1 MKTDFEE
8 LSEELVSKICAAM
21 EKYFDEN
28 YPNMTEKDVGK
39 ISLVA
44 LESLVVA
51 SHVVL
56 NGMEN

>member
-8 LSEELVSKICAAM
+8 IAEVLVTKICGTL

-28 YPNMTEKDVGK
+28 YPNMSEKEIGK